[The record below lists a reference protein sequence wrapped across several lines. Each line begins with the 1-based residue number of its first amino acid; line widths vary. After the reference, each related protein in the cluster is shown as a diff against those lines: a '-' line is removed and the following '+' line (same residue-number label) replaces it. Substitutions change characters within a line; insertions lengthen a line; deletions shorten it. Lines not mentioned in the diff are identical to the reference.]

1 MNNKWMKWIVGVGGI
16 SAFTVFLQTID
27 TSDQAA
33 NANEDYALNEHMNVN
48 VLNTIKSTEMNKEER
63 EQQLLAL
70 DWDESNWDVQYSN
83 ETIIAAPRN
92 GMPYLDR
99 AEQRT
104 RRS

>member
-16 SAFTVFLQTID
+16 SAFTLFLQTID
-27 TSDQAA
+27 ANDQAS
-33 NANEDYALNEHMNVN
+33 NTNGDYALNENMNVN
-48 VLNTIKSTEMNKEER
+48 VLNATENTEINKEDR

-70 DWDESNWDVQYSN
+70 DWDESNWDVEYSN
-83 ETIIAAPRN
+83 ETIIASPRTQ
-92 GMPYLDR
+92 MPYLDR

>member
-16 SAFTVFLQTID
+16 SAFTLFLQTID
-27 TSDQAA
+27 ANDQAL
-33 NANEDYALNEHMNVN
+33 NGKENYALNGNTDTYM
-48 VLNTIKSTEMNKEER
+48 LNSTKNDELTKEER

-70 DWDESNWDVQYSN
+70 DWDESNWDVEYSN
-83 ETIIAAPRN
+83 ETIIATP
-92 GMPYLDR
+92 GTQMPYLDR

>member
-16 SAFTVFLQTID
+16 SAFTLFLQTID
-27 TSDQAA
+27 ANDQAS
-33 NANEDYALNEHMNVN
+33 NVNEDFALNENMNVN
-48 VLNTIKSTEMNKEER
+48 VVNATENTGINKDER

-70 DWDESNWDVQYSN
+70 DWDESNWDVEYSN
-83 ETIIAAPRN
+83 ETIIASPRN

-99 AEQRT
+99 AEERT

>member
-16 SAFTVFLQTID
+16 STFTLFLQTID
-27 TSDQAA
+27 TNNQAME
-33 NANEDYALNEHMNVN
+33 ANEDYALNDNMNMN
-48 VLNTIKSTEMNKEER
+48 VLNATKNSEMTKEER

-70 DWDESNWDVQYSN
+70 DWDESNWDVEYSN
-83 ETIIAAPRN
+83 ETIIASPRN
-92 GMPYLDR
+92 GNPYLDR

>member
-16 SAFTVFLQTID
+16 SAFTLFLQTID
-27 TSDQAA
+27 TNDQAS
-33 NANEDYALNEHMNVN
+33 NGNEDYALNENMNVN
-48 VLNTIKSTEMNKEER
+48 VLNTIQNTEMTQEVR

-70 DWDESNWDVQYSN
+70 DWDESNWDVEYSN
-83 ETIIAAPRN
+83 EAIIASPSN

-99 AEQRT
+99 AQQRT

>member
-16 SAFTVFLQTID
+16 SAFTLFLQTID
-27 TSDQAA
+27 TNDQAS
-33 NANEDYALNEHMNVN
+33 NVNEDYSLNENMNLN
-48 VLNTIKSTEMNKEER
+48 VLNAMDNTEFNQEER

-70 DWDESNWDVQYSN
+70 DWDESNWDVTYSN
-83 ETIIAAPRN
+83 ETIIASPRN
-92 GMPYLDR
+92 EMPYLDR